1 MSVSYSYLNTGLPE
15 LDKILKGLLPG
26 DNVVWHIESVE
37 DYKKFVMPFCRNAIK
52 HGQKLIYFR
61 FAKHVFLL
69 DKDIK
74 AEVHVLN
81 AEIGFETFINS
92 IHNIIE
98 KNRHGGFYVFD
109 CLTDLAYAWYSD
121 QMLGNFFLLTCPY
134 LLDIEALAYF
144 GLFRN
149 QHSSNALLP
158 ITETTQLFIDV
169 YKHNNEIYV
178 HPIKVQQRYSPT
190 MYMLH
195 EWTNNELIPVTKSMI
210 SSKIFTSIPWLGKE
224 TASKSFDIWNRTYI
238 EAENLLKNKNSGL
251 NDEKKEK
258 KLFKKLL
265 KMSVSREEQ
274 ILKLAEKYFTL
285 ENVINIGNRMIGT
298 GLIGGKSVGM
308 LLARAIL
315 KKNYKKWDEIKE
327 VHDSFYIGSDVF
339 YSYLVRNGCWWVKQ
353 QKDLDIYLHNAKH
366 ARRLILTGKFP
377 DNIIQKFSDM
387 LNYFGQSPIIVRSS
401 SLLEDNFGNAFSG
414 KYQSVFCPNQGPREN
429 CLEDFMTAI
438 RTIYASTMSEDALR
452 YRAHSGMLDKDE
464 QMSLLVQRVSGSLN
478 NKLFYPLIAG
488 VGYSFNPFAWS
499 EYIDPKAGVLRLVF
513 GLGTRAVDRSDD
525 DYTRLAALNDPMRRP
540 EENTDEIRKYSQK
553 KVDVI
558 DLEANQLGS
567 FPFEEVAKN
576 TPDNHLN
583 IIASRDL
590 EIEKRVREQNTTNYF
605 SQLITFENL
614 FEKSNFINDMREI
627 LREIQTAYNYSV
639 DVEFTANFNE
649 KNEYKINIL
658 QCRPFEIKGHK
669 LIKELDENLNSDNII
684 LKSNGPVIGESR
696 ETIIDRIIYVVPSI
710 YSSLPI
716 ADRYTVARIIG
727 KITKMKEDKNYK
739 NIFLIGPGRW
749 GTTTPSLGVPVTF
762 SEIHKVSF
770 LCEIVKMR
778 EDLIPDVSLGTH
790 FFNDLVE
797 FNILYLA
804 LYPDRKET
812 ILNQDFL
819 EKISDKN
826 FPEIDD
832 ELKHVNNAIKI
843 IDIKDIKGVKS
854 IFLYAN
860 SMKQQVVCYFSK
872 KK

>member
-1 MSVSYSYLNTGLPE
+1 MSISYSYLNTGLPE

-26 DNVVWHIESVE
+26 DNVVWHIESVK

-52 HGQKLIYFR
+52 HGQRLIYFR
-61 FAKHVFLL
+61 FSKHEFLL

-74 AEVHVLN
+74 AKVHKLDP
-81 AEIGFETFINS
+81 EIGFETFINN

-98 KNRHGGFYVFD
+98 KNGHGGFYVFD
-109 CLTDLAYAWYSD
+109 CLTDLASAWYSD

-134 LLDIEALAYF
+134 LLDVEALAYF

-149 QHSSNALLP
+149 QHSSNAILP
-158 ITETTQLFIDV
+158 ISETTQLFIDV
-169 YKHNNEIYV
+169 YKHNNDTYV

-195 EWTNNELIPVTKSMI
+195 EWNNNELIPVTKSMI

-224 TASKSFDIWNRTYI
+224 ITSKSFDIWNRTYI
-238 EAENLLKNKNSGL
+238 EAENVLVNKKHGQE
-251 NDEKKEK
+251 DPKREKKI
-258 KLFKKLL
+258 FKKLL
-265 KMSVSREEQ
+265 KMSVSRDDQ

-285 ENVINIGNRMIGT
+285 EDLINIGNRMIGS

-315 KKNYKKWDEIKE
+315 RKNYKKWNEIKE

-377 DNIIQKFSDM
+377 EAIIQNFSDM

-414 KYQSVFCPNQGPREN
+414 KYQSVFCPNQGPREK

-452 YRAHSGMLDKDE
+452 YRAHNGMLDKDE
-464 QMSLLVQRVSGSLN
+464 QMSLLVQRVSGNLN
-478 NKLFYPLIAG
+478 KRLFYPLVAG

-499 EYIDPKAGVLRLVF
+499 EYIDSKAGVLRLVF

-525 DYTRLAALNDPMRRP
+525 DYTRLAALNDPLRRP
-540 EENTDEIRKYSQK
+540 EENINEIRKYSQK

-558 DLEANQLGS
+558 DLEANQLVS
-567 FPFEEVAKN
+567 LPFEEVAK
-576 TPDNHLN
+576 TTSDNYLN
-583 IIASRDL
+583 IVSSRDL
-590 EIEKRVREQNTTNYF
+590 ETERRANEKNMTNYF
-605 SQLITFENL
+605 SSIITFENL
-614 FEKSNFINDMREI
+614 FEKSNFIKDMKEI
-627 LREIQTAYNYSV
+627 LFEIQKAYNYSV
-639 DVEFTANFNE
+639 DIEFTTNFNE
-649 KNEYKINIL
+649 KNEHKINIL
-658 QCRPFEIKGHK
+658 QCRPFEIKGDK
-669 LIKELDENLNSDNII
+669 LIKELDKDLNSENII

-696 ETIIDRIIYVVPSI
+696 ETFIDRIIYVVPSI
-710 YSSLPI
+710 YSILTI

-727 KITKMKEDKNYK
+727 KIANIKEKGNYK

-778 EDLIPDVSLGTH
+778 DDLIPDVSLGTH

-804 LYPDRKET
+804 LYPDRQET
-812 ILNQDFL
+812 ILNENFL
-819 EKISDKN
+819 EKMPNKKI
-826 FPEIDD
+826 PEIED
-832 ELKHVNNAIKI
+832 ELRQVKNAIKI
-843 IDIKDIKGVKS
+843 IDIKDLKNIKS

-872 KK
+872 K